1 MDQGSD
7 SSVSKKDAKLGFV
20 VNYTNLLLIPDPLRC
35 LEFKRSF
42 HPVGIWDQEPNWRK
56 NPQWRPV
63 TASWSR
69 KIMSR
74 QLENY
79 GINIL
84 KLHAAWLTA
93 RGYKLQAKSC
103 KRQIRMI
110 LMCKRKKAT
119 SNKRQ
124 ARLDKLQAVR

>member
-1 MDQGSD
+1 M
-7 SSVSKKDAKLGFV
+7 A
-20 VNYTNLLLIPDPLRC
+20 
-35 LEFKRSF
+35 
-42 HPVGIWDQEPNWRK
+42 WDQEPNRRK

-84 KLHAAWLTA
+84 QLHAEWLVA
-93 RGYKLQAKSC
+93 NGYKREATSC
-103 KRQIRMI
+103 KQQIRMI
-110 LMCKRKKAT
+110 LINKKKKEKQQAS
-119 SNKRQ
+119 SNK
-124 ARLDKLQAVR
+124 LDNK